1 MFRRHSVLVSFFS
14 LGKFVCGL
22 RDFARKKHLCASS
35 GVPCGSPGAP
45 WSGVPGWRWTVT
57 SVRSECFR
65 FNVCFRRLLA
75 DSEFAD
81 HVAIAVRVV
90 RFQVIQQAAALAYQH
105 QQSTPGCMILLVG
118 FEMLGKVVDPL
129 AQNRDLEL
137 LRTGVRISG

>member
-1 MFRRHSVLVSFFS
+1 M
-14 LGKFVCGL
+14 
-22 RDFARKKHLCASS
+22 
-35 GVPCGSPGAP
+35 
-45 WSGVPGWRWTVT
+45 T

-105 QQSTPGCMILLVG
+105 QQTTPGCMILLVG

-129 AQNRDLEL
+129 AQNRDLD
-137 LRTGVRISG
+137 LRRSGVRIMGPEAFDQVCLFFNRQHGVGNSSFSVVSTLQCLLKD

>member
-1 MFRRHSVLVSFFS
+1 M
-14 LGKFVCGL
+14 
-22 RDFARKKHLCASS
+22 
-35 GVPCGSPGAP
+35 
-45 WSGVPGWRWTVT
+45 T

-105 QQSTPGCMILLVG
+105 QQSTPGCMILFVG
-118 FEMLGKVVDPL
+118 FEVLGKVVDPL
-129 AQNRDLEL
+129 AQNRDLD
-137 LRTGVRISG
+137 LRRSGVRIMGPEAFDQVGLFFNRQHGVGNSSFSVVSTLQCLLKD

>member
-1 MFRRHSVLVSFFS
+1 
-14 LGKFVCGL
+14 
-22 RDFARKKHLCASS
+22 
-35 GVPCGSPGAP
+35 
-45 WSGVPGWRWTVT
+45 VT

-118 FEMLGKVVDPL
+118 FEMLGKVVDPF
-129 AQNRDLEL
+129 AKNRDLD
-137 LRTGVRISG
+137 LRRSGVRFMGPEAFDQVCLFFNRQHGVGNSSFSVVSTLQCLLKD